1 MPDMDRMKRLRS
13 VAVSCA
19 GAGWEKPRE
28 LRRRRRRR
36 RRKGAKANASDEED
50 GKWRASF
57 SPSVRTT
64 GIRTERLAVW
74 YRLTD

>member
-1 MPDMDRMKRLRS
+1 MHWS
-13 VAVSCA
+13 
-19 GAGWEKPRE
+19 WEKPRE
-28 LRRRRRRR
+28 LRWRRR
-36 RRKGAKANASDEED
+36 RRKGAKVNASDEED
-50 GKWRASF
+50 GKRRASF